1 MNKPLGAQYLD
12 YLAGVARGDLGPS
25 LKYKDKSVLEIIK
38 ENYPVSLRLGGM
50 AILIGYA
57 LAPRTRQAAHA

>member
-25 LKYKDKSVLEIIK
+25 LKYKDKSR
-38 ENYPVSLRLGGM
+38 PADPAR
-50 AILIGYA
+50 
-57 LAPRTRQAAHA
+57 RTTRSA